1 MIHCL
6 FSWFFADTKHTLCY
20 AKGGAFLSME
30 RTTRAT
36 EEQLLTSSRVQRYVN
51 YANRANI
58 SDDFNI
64 V

>member
-1 MIHCL
+1 MS

-20 AKGGAFLSME
+20 AKGGAFLSKK

-36 EEQLLTSSRVQRYVN
+36 EEQLWTSSRLQRYVN

-58 SDDFNI
+58 SYGFNI